1 MPRYQRIVALDFET
15 YYSTA
20 YSLRSAHLSTSSYI
34 RHPEFKTHCLGL
46 KLAAD
51 EPARWYVGD
60 AIKFALHAIDWKTT
74 ALLAHHAA
82 FDGLILRHHYNIV
95 PAYYLDTLSMAR
107 ALHSN
112 AIGAGLDEVAG
123 FYKIGHKTPHVLE
136 RMRGVREPAEA
147 QLTELAVYC
156 AQDVDLCYGIYQR
169 MLDGFPPDELD
180 LIDMTVRMFAD
191 PILELDLP
199 RLKQELERE
208 QVEKARR
215 IELSGVS
222 LTTLSSSEKFAHELI
237 CSGVPEPP
245 QKISKTT
252 KKRIWAFSKTDL
264 EFLDLRGHPSERV
277 RNLVDG
283 RLAAKSTLTESR
295 AKRLIDT
302 GRAGGRLPV
311 YLSYFGAHTGR
322 WSGRGDKVN
331 LQNLPRPAFERDGTY
346 IYPSGE
352 LRRSIRAPAGHVLVV
367 VDSAQIEARFLAWLA
382 DDEEMLALF
391 TAKQDVYKHMA
402 AKIYHCTPGD
412 ITKEQRFVGKVA
424 TLGLGYGMGKDRFK
438 LTLALGNM
446 GPPVFVSD
454 DQAQH
459 VVNTY
464 RSARLPVTRLWRQL
478 ESVLYS
484 MTRDRDGTLKALRW
498 EGGKRRVHLPNGTY
512 LQYPYL
518 ELRNEQYRY
527 YDYKAL
533 IRIKFSK
540 SGEDEEDLGKY
551 LHGGVF
557 TENIVQALAR
567 IAIGEQMLEIASQLT
582 EIGDGFYR
590 RIVTMTH
597 DEIVVCVPEG
607 EAERTQALMMNVMR
621 APPLWAADVPLDAE
635 GSYAEIYAK

>member
-1 MPRYQRIVALDFET
+1 LPAQYEHLVTADFET
-15 YYSTA
+15 YYSSS
-20 YSLRSAHLSTSSYI
+20 YSLRSAALSTSSYI
-34 RHPEFKTHCLGL
+34 RNAEFKPHCLSL
-46 KLAAD
+46 KVDD
-51 EPARWYVGD
+51 EPARWYIGD
-60 AIKFALHAIDWKTT
+60 AITFALRAIDWKTT
-74 ALLAHHAA
+74 ALLAHHTP
-82 FDGLILRHHYNIV
+82 FDGLILSHHYNIV
-95 PAYYLDTLSMAR
+95 PCYYFDTLSMAR

-112 AIGAGLDEVAG
+112 AIGVGLDEVAG
-123 FYKIGHKTPHVLE
+123 FYKVGRKTPDVLA
-136 RMRGVREPAEA
+136 RMRGVRDPSEA
-147 QLTELAVYC
+147 QLTELAGYC
-156 AQDVDLCYGIYQR
+156 AQDVDLCHGIFQR
-169 MLDGFPPDELD
+169 MLPGFPADELD

-191 PILELDLP
+191 PILTLDVP

-215 IELSGVS
+215 IALSGVS

-264 EFLDLRGHPSERV
+264 AFLDLRGHPSERV

-331 LQNLPRPAFERDGTY
+331 LQNLPRPEFERDGSY

-352 LRRSIRAPAGHVLVV
+352 LRRSICAPPGHVLVV
-367 VDSAQIEARFLAWLA
+367 VDSAQIEARVLAWLA
-382 DDEEMLALF
+382 DDVEQLMLF
-391 TAKQDVYKHMA
+391 RSKQDVYKYMA
-402 AKIYHCTPGD
+402 ALIYHCTPGD
-412 ITKEQRFVGKVA
+412 ITKDQRFVGKVA
-424 TLGLGYGMGKDRFK
+424 TLGLGYGMGADRFK

-454 DQAQH
+454 AQADH
-459 VVNTY
+459 VVRTY
-464 RSARLPVTRLWRQL
+464 RTSRTQVARLWRQL
-478 ESVLYS
+478 EAVLYS
-484 MTRDRDGTLKALRW
+484 MCRDRDGVLKALRW

-518 ELRNEQYRY
+518 ELRNGNYRY
-527 YDYKAL
+527 YDYKA
-533 IRIKFSK
+533 IIKMKFSVDP
-540 SGEDEEDLGKY
+540 EEEDLGKY

-557 TENIVQALAR
+557 TENLVQALAR
-567 IAIGEQMLEIASQLT
+567 IVIGEQMLAIGRQLV
-582 EIGDGFYR
+582 EVGDGFFR

-597 DEIVVCVPEG
+597 DEIVACVPTE
-607 EAERTQALMMNVMR
+607 EADKTLQMMLGVMR
-621 APPLWAADVPLDAE
+621 TPPVWAPDVPLDAE
-635 GSYAEIYAK
+635 GTYAEIYAK